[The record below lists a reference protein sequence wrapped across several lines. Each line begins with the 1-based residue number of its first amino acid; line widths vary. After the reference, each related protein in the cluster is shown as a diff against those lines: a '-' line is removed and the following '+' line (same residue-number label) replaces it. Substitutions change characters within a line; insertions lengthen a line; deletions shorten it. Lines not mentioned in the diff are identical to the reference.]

1 MSHSGE
7 SGITTAV
14 RFRPLNGRELAASG
28 GDKAWETMSSE
39 RTVVM
44 LDETG
49 KPTTS
54 ERDRYTY
61 DHAFGEETKTVAV
74 YDAVAREIV
83 QGAMQ
88 GINGTI
94 FAYGQ
99 TSSGKTHTMHGAGGE
114 GGELGLLQ
122 LAAHQI
128 FDYIEATPARQV
140 CFYVLFQSITEF
152 FINLMLLLMLII
164 FSRKSFS
171 CASRTSRST
180 TRLSASFLIQRRRLS
195 RSVKARRSGR
205 SSSHRRSS

>member
-140 CFYVLFQSITEF
+140 CFFILLFQSITEF
-152 FINLMLLLMLII
+152 FTNLMLLY
-164 FSRKSFS
+164 
-171 CASRTSRST
+171 
-180 TRLSASFLIQRRRLS
+180 
-195 RSVKARRSGR
+195 
-205 SSSHRRSS
+205 